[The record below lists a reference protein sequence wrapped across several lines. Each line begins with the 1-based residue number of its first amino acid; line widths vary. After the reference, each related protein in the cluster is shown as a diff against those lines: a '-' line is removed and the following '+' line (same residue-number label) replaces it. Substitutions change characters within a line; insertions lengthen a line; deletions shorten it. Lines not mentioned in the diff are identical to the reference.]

1 MKKSMLLLFMTV
13 APGLAF
19 SQSVPQL
26 TDERTGAIV
35 VADVFTTKCPILL
48 PSATYAN
55 YRKAASKLLSVAS
68 VNTDLYNEKYR
79 KLVNFTNNLSSER
92 LAADCADLLPKI
104 ANMIP
109 EMYTD
114 YEAYLGLLDGS
125 SRRQADSWSSALEL
139 FSAFAN
145 SLGQAAQSY
154 DYSFI
159 PMPSG
164 RVNFGQ
170 SQQGRGTN
178 YLVNTPGGLKQC
190 HVASSGYILC
200 N

>member
-1 MKKSMLLLFMTV
+1 MKKIIVLIFMAGVST
-13 APGLAF
+13 LAF
-19 SQSVPQL
+19 SQPTPQL
-26 TDERTGAIV
+26 TDERTRAIV
-35 VADVFTTKCPILL
+35 VADVFTVKCAALL

-68 VNTDLYNEKYR
+68 VNTELYNEKYH

-92 LAADCADLLPKI
+92 LTTDCADLLPKI
-104 ANMIP
+104 ADMIP
-109 EMYTD
+109 EMHED
-114 YEAYLGLLDGS
+114 YDAYLGLLDVS
-125 SRRQADSWSSALEL
+125 NRRQAESWSSALEL

-145 SLGQAAQSY
+145 SLGQSAQSY

-170 SQQGRGTN
+170 SQQGRGAN
-178 YLVNTPGGLKQC
+178 YLVNTPGGLRQC